1 MAMVE
6 SVGETSE
13 ITGTVATTT
22 VEDLMTGTGDEVR
35 SGYDAMTIRAWCWT
49 GHLHST

>member
-6 SVGETSE
+6 SAGETSE
-13 ITGTVATTT
+13 ISGTVATTT

-35 SGYDAMTIRAWCWT
+35 SGYDANDYT
-49 GHLHST
+49 GMVLNWAFT